1 VFRMKRF
8 ITSFRNSNL
17 VQRQNRI
24 TRSTSPEATYE
35 YHAFISYTT
44 REDEVRVIKP
54 FIDEYVGILQAQG
67 VRVCPVFYDGWYL
80 RKRQYDNVTLEE
92 ELRQGIH
99 QSAFTVAFLS
109 PGYLTSN
116 WCCFEWMTT
125 EEEHRKRVFPAP
137 SYSILPICWKK
148 PLAKN
153 YGNWCSKAV
162 LSRPYSDISYSLR
175 ANPQQ
180 ALTRAI
186 ARTRAYLDTWYPMQ
200 GWRQLISWPR
210 YQ

>member
-1 VFRMKRF
+1 MKRF
-8 ITSFRNSNL
+8 ITSFGKRNL
-17 VQRQNRI
+17 VRRQNRI

-54 FIDEYVGILQAQG
+54 FIDEYIGILQAQG
-67 VRVCPVFYDGWYL
+67 VHVCPVFYDGWYL
-80 RKRQYDNVTLEE
+80 RDRQYDNVTLEK

-99 QSAFTVAFLS
+99 QSAFTIAFLS
-109 PGYLTSN
+109 PGYLTST

-125 EEEHRKRVFPAP
+125 EEEHRKRDFPAP

-148 PLAKN
+148 PLSKN
-153 YGNWCSKAV
+153 YGRCSHAV
-162 LSRPYSDISYSLR
+162 LSRHHSDISYSFR
-175 ANPQQ
+175 ANPQR
-180 ALTRAI
+180 ALRWAI

-200 GWRQLISWPR
+200 GWRERIPWAR